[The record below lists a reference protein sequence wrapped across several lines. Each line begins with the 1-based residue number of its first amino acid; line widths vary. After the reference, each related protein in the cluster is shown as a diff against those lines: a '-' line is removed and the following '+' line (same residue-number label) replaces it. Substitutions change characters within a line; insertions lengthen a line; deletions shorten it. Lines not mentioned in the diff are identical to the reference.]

1 MAKMT
6 IQGLDEY
13 VAKLSKLGSNT
24 AAIAKRAVRAGA
36 NPVADEVRNG
46 LEKNIRDPGY
56 AGLDPDGGIFGVKP
70 NYGKSTGDLLNSLGV
85 SPPDID
91 KNGVYNCKIGFSGY
105 DRKGVPNALK
115 ARAMES
121 GTSWLRKRPFIR
133 PAVNKAKQRALDE
146 MGKSIDADLKIYAD

>member
-85 SPPDID
+85 SPPSVD
-91 KNGVYNCKIGFSGY
+91 KNGVYNCKIGFAGY
-105 DRKGVPNALK
+105 DRKGVPNVLK

-121 GTSWLRKRPFIR
+121 GTSKLRKRPFIR
-133 PAVNKAKQRALDE
+133 PAVNRAKKRALEE
-146 MGKSIDADLKIYAD
+146 MEKSIDADLKIYAD